1 MSEAIVAQ
9 PPLMAGMALGGVVIS
24 ALGAGS
30 TVFVEEKKPSFKSLA
45 RDFIIGAIMVALI
58 IQLLPESATTVIQF
72 ALSLAPLSLFQSGG
86 GAAGA
91 TWSLPQALSGGA
103 TGASEE
109 EVKVGVPSF

>member
-30 TVFVEEKKPSFKSLA
+30 TVFVEEKKPSFKSVT

-72 ALSLAPLSLFQSGG
+72 ALSLAPLSLFQGG

-91 TWSLPQALSGGA
+91 LGTLSSG